1 LDFDLSP
8 EQIAFQQTA
17 EQFARDVV
25 EPRAAAIDESG
36 AFPSDV
42 MREAASR
49 GLFGVTIPVER
60 GGVGLDYLS
69 YTLAIEAIARASATV
84 AVSLV
89 VTNSLVAEL
98 VAHVSSRP
106 VHDWWLRRL
115 ARGEALGA
123 FALSEPGAG
132 TDAANQQT
140 TAVHDGNVYR
150 IVGRKIWVTNA
161 EAAEVAVV
169 FASTQPGA
177 RRDGITAFLV
187 PLDTS
192 GISRTSRQDSL
203 GVRGLGCM
211 DLDFDVQVGA
221 DHVLGAVDGGF
232 QLAMWALQ
240 GGRVAIAAQ
249 ALGIGRAAL
258 DHAIAHAKSREQFG
272 RPIATFEA
280 IQFMIADVATELDAA
295 RMLMW
300 KAATIKDQRDD
311 GLIESS
317 MAKLSASEAAHRA
330 ADKAMQVLA
339 SAGYRRGS
347 IAERLFRDAR
357 AAEIYQGT
365 SEAQRMIIAKHLGDL
380 ENARR

>member
-1 LDFDLSP
+1 MDFDLSP
-8 EQIAFQQTA
+8 AQKDFQQTA
-17 EQFARDVV
+17 EHFAREIV

-36 AFPSDV
+36 AFPRDV
-42 MREAASR
+42 MRDAAAL
-49 GLFGVTIPVER
+49 GLFGVTIAADR
-60 GGVGLDYLS
+60 GGAGRDYLS

-98 VAHVSSRP
+98 VAHASSRP

-140 TAVHDGNVYR
+140 TAVRDGDTYR
-150 IVGRKIWVTNA
+150 IRGKKIWVTNA
-161 EAAEVAVV
+161 EAAAVAVV

-187 PLDTS
+187 PLDS
-192 GISRTSRQDSL
+192 AGITRIARQDSL

-211 DLDFDVQVGA
+211 DLDLDVQIEA
-221 DHVLGAVDGGF
+221 DHVLGTVNGGF
-232 QLAMWALQ
+232 PLAMWALQ

-272 RPIATFEA
+272 RPIASFEA

-317 MAKLSASEAAHRA
+317 MAKLAASEAAHRA

-347 IAERLFRDAR
+347 LAERLFRDAR

-380 ENARR
+380 NVSR

>member
-8 EQIAFQQTA
+8 AQKDFQQTA

-25 EPRAAAIDESG
+25 EARAAAIDESG
-36 AFPSDV
+36 AFPRDV
-42 MREAASR
+42 MREAAAR
-49 GLFGVTIPVER
+49 GLYGVTIPADR
-60 GGVGLDYLS
+60 GGAGRDYLS

-89 VTNSLVAEL
+89 VTNSLVAEF
-98 VAHVSSRP
+98 VAHASSHP
-106 VHDWWLRRL
+106 VHEWWLRRL

-140 TAVHDGNVYR
+140 TAVRDGDVYR
-150 IVGRKIWVTNA
+150 IRGKKIWVTNA

-187 PLDTS
+187 PLDS
-192 GISRTSRQDSL
+192 PGITRMSRQDSL

-211 DLDFDVQVGA
+211 DLDLDVRIEA
-221 DHVLGAVDGGF
+221 NHVLGTVNGGF
-232 QLAMWALQ
+232 YLAMWALQ

-272 RPIATFEA
+272 RPIASFEA

-317 MAKLSASEAAHRA
+317 MAKLAASEAAHRA

-347 IAERLFRDAR
+347 LAERLFRDAR

-380 ENARR
+380 NVSR

>member
-1 LDFDLSP
+1 MDFDFTP
-8 EQIAFQQTA
+8 EHVAFK
-17 EQFARDVV
+17 ESVERFARDVIA
-25 EPRAAAIDESG
+25 PRAADIDESS
-36 AFPSDV
+36 AFPADV
-42 MREAASR
+42 LRAAA
-49 GLFGVTIPVER
+49 GLGLLGVTIPAAR
-60 GGVGLDYLS
+60 GGAGRDYLS
-69 YTLAIEAIARASATV
+69 YVLAIETIARASATV

-98 VAHVSSRP
+98 VAHAATGA
-106 VHDWWLRRL
+106 VHETWLRRL
-115 ARGEALGA
+115 ARGEVIGA

-140 TAVHDGNVYR
+140 TASKSGNSYR
-150 IVGRKIWVTNA
+150 IAGRKVWVANA
-161 EAAEVAVV
+161 EAAGVAVV
-169 FASTQPGA
+169 FASTRPGL
-177 RRDGITAFLV
+177 RQQGITAFLV
-187 PLDTS
+187 PLEGPGLT
-192 GISRTSRQDSL
+192 RTSRADSL

-211 DLDFDVQVGA
+211 DLDLDVTVGA
-221 DHVLGAVDGGF
+221 DHVLGSVDEGF
-232 QLAMWALQ
+232 PLAMWALQ

-258 DHAIAHAKSREQFG
+258 DQAIAHAKSREQFG
-272 RPIATFEA
+272 QRLASFEA

-300 KAATIKDQRDD
+300 KAASLKANGED
-311 GLIESS
+311 GLIDSS
-317 MAKLSASEAAHRA
+317 MAKLAASEAAHRA

-347 IAERLFRDAR
+347 VVERLFRDAR

-380 ENARR
+380 AT

>member
-1 LDFDLSP
+1 MNFDLTQ
-8 EQIAFQQTA
+8 EQKAFRETA
-17 EQFARDVV
+17 ERFARESV
-25 EPRAAAIDESG
+25 EPWAERIDKTGEFPVDVMQAAASL
-36 AFPSDV
+36 
-42 MREAASR
+42 
-49 GLFGVTIPVER
+49 GLYGVTITREH
-60 GGVGLDYLS
+60 GGAGRDYLS

-84 AVSLV
+84 AVSIA

-98 VAHVSSRP
+98 VEHAASNEFHAG
-106 VHDWWLRRL
+106 WLKKL
-115 ARGEALGA
+115 ASGATLGA

-140 TAVHDGNVYR
+140 TAVREGAGYR
-150 IVGRKIWVTNA
+150 LKGRKIWVANA
-161 EAAEVAVV
+161 EAAGVAVV
-169 FASTQPGA
+169 FASTDPGA
-177 RRDGITAFLV
+177 RGAGITAFLV
-187 PLDTS
+187 PLTTS
-192 GISRTSRQDSL
+192 GITRTSRADSL

-211 DLDFDVQVGA
+211 DLDLDLMVTEA
-221 DHVLGAVDGGF
+221 SVLGPVNGGF

-272 RPIATFEA
+272 RPIASFEA
-280 IQFMIADVATELDAA
+280 IQFMLADVATELDAA
-295 RMLMW
+295 RMLTW
-300 KAATIKDQRDD
+300 KAATMKSQGDE

-317 MAKLSASEAAHRA
+317 MAKLTASEAAHKA

-347 IAERLFRDAR
+347 LAERLFRDAR

-380 ENARR
+380 RV

>member
-8 EQIAFQQTA
+8 AQKGFLQSA
-17 EQFARDVV
+17 EHFAREVV

-36 AFPSDV
+36 AFPRDV
-42 MREAASR
+42 MREAAAL
-49 GLFGVTIPVER
+49 GLFGVTIPADR
-60 GGVGLDYLS
+60 GGAGRDYLS

-98 VAHVSSRP
+98 VAHASSRP
-106 VHDWWLRRL
+106 VHELWLRRL
-115 ARGEALGA
+115 AQGEALGS

-140 TAVHDGNVYR
+140 TAARDGDTYR
-150 IVGRKIWVTNA
+150 IRGKKIWVTNA

-169 FASTQPGA
+169 FASTQTGA

-187 PLDTS
+187 PLDS
-192 GISRTSRQDSL
+192 PGIARIARQDSL

-211 DLDFDVQVGA
+211 DLDLDVQIEA
-221 DHVLGAVDGGF
+221 DHVLGTVNGGF
-232 QLAMWALQ
+232 PLAMWALQ

-258 DHAIAHAKSREQFG
+258 DHAIAHAKLREQFG
-272 RPIATFEA
+272 RPIASFEA

-317 MAKLSASEAAHRA
+317 MAKLAASEAAHRA

-347 IAERLFRDAR
+347 LAERLFRDAR

-380 ENARR
+380 NVSR

>member
-1 LDFDLSP
+1 MDFGLTAD
-8 EQIAFQQTA
+8 QQSFKQSI
-17 EQFARDVV
+17 EQFARDSV
-25 EPRAAAIDESG
+25 EPWAASIDKTGEFPAHVIQAAAKLGLSG
-36 AFPSDV
+36 ITIA
-42 MREAASR
+42 REN
-49 GLFGVTIPVER
+49 
-60 GGVGLDYLS
+60 GGAGRDYLS

-98 VAHVSSRP
+98 VEHVSSNGL
-106 VHDWWLRRL
+106 HKSWLKRL
-115 ARGEALGA
+115 ATGQAIGA

-140 TAVHDGNVYR
+140 TAVRDGDDYR
-150 IVGRKIWVTNA
+150 IKGTKIWVANA
-161 EAAEVAVV
+161 EAAAVAVV

-177 RRDGITAFLV
+177 RRDGISAFLL
-187 PLDTS
+187 PLDTP
-192 GISRTSRQDSL
+192 GITRTSRDDSL

-211 DLDFDVQVGA
+211 DLDLDVRVGQ
-221 DHVLGAVDGGF
+221 DHVLGAVNGGF

-258 DHAIAHAKSREQFG
+258 DHAIAHAKTREQFG
-272 RPIATFEA
+272 RPIASFEA

-300 KAATIKDQRDD
+300 KAATMKAQGGD

-317 MAKLSASEAAHRA
+317 MAKLAASEAAHKA

-347 IAERLFRDAR
+347 TAERLFRDAR

-380 ENARR
+380 RI

>member
-1 LDFDLSP
+1 VDFDLTP
-8 EQIAFQQTA
+8 EQTAFQQRA

-25 EPRAAAIDESG
+25 EPWAATIDKTGEFPADVMQAAAKL
-36 AFPSDV
+36 
-42 MREAASR
+42 
-49 GLFGVTIPVER
+49 GLLGVTIAPEH
-60 GGVGLDYLS
+60 GGAGRDYLS

-98 VAHVSSRP
+98 IAHAASTPTHTS
-106 VHDWWLRRL
+106 WLGRL
-115 ARGEALGA
+115 ASGAAIGA
-123 FALSEPGAG
+123 FALSEPDAG

-140 TAVHDGNVYR
+140 TAVREGGRHR
-150 IVGRKIWVTNA
+150 IRGRKVWVANA
-161 EAAEVAVV
+161 EVAAVAVV
-169 FASTQPGA
+169 FASTDPGK
-177 RRDGITAFLV
+177 RREGITAFLV

-192 GISRTSRQDSL
+192 GITRTSRDDSL

-211 DLDFDVQVGA
+211 DLDLDLVVPD
-221 DHVLGAVDGGF
+221 DHVLGALNGGF
-232 QLAMWALQ
+232 PLAMWALQ

-258 DHAIAHAKSREQFG
+258 EHAIAHAKARQQFG
-272 RPIATFEA
+272 RPIASFEA

-300 KAATIKDQRDD
+300 KAATMKSQGDA

-317 MAKLSASEAAHRA
+317 MAKLAASEAAHKA

-347 IAERLFRDAR
+347 LAERLFRDAR

-380 ENARR
+380 RI

>member
-1 LDFDLSP
+1 VDFDFTS
-8 EQIAFQQTA
+8 EQIAFK
-17 EQFARDVV
+17 ESIERFARDVV
-25 EPRAAAIDESG
+25 APRAAAIDESG
-36 AFPSDV
+36 AFPADV
-42 MREAASR
+42 LKAAA
-49 GLFGVTIPVER
+49 GLGLLGVTIPAAK
-60 GGVGLDYLS
+60 GGAGRDYLS
-69 YTLAIEAIARASATV
+69 YVLAIEAIAKASATV

-98 VAHVSSRP
+98 IAHGATGP
-106 VHDWWLRRL
+106 VHETWLRRL
-115 ARGEALGA
+115 AQGDVIGA

-140 TAVHDGNVYR
+140 TASLNGGGGYR
-150 IVGRKIWVTNA
+150 IQGRKVWVANA
-161 EAAEVAVV
+161 EVASIAVV
-169 FASTQPGA
+169 FASTRPGL
-177 RRDGITAFLV
+177 RQKGITAFLV
-187 PLDTS
+187 PLDGPGLT
-192 GISRTSRQDSL
+192 RTSRADSL

-211 DLDFDVQVGA
+211 DLDLDVTVPG
-221 DHVLGAVDGGF
+221 DHVLGAVDQGF
-232 QLAMWALQ
+232 PLAMWALQ

-249 ALGIGRAAL
+249 ALGIGHAAL
-258 DHAIAHAKSREQFG
+258 DQAIAHAKAREQFG
-272 RPIATFEA
+272 QPLARFEA

-300 KAATIKDQRDD
+300 KAASLKANGED

-317 MAKLSASEAAHRA
+317 MAKLAASEAAHRA

-347 IAERLFRDAR
+347 VAERLFRDAR

-380 ENARR
+380 HT

>member
-1 LDFDLSP
+1 MDFGLSGD
-8 EQIAFQQTA
+8 QQSFKNSI
-17 EQFARDVV
+17 EQFAREAV
-25 EPRAAAIDESG
+25 EPWAGRIDTTDEFPVDVMAAA
-36 AFPSDV
+36 AT
-42 MREAASR
+42 R
-49 GLFGVTIPVER
+49 GLHGVTIGAKY
-60 GGVGLDYLS
+60 GGAGRDYLS
-69 YTLAIEAIARASATV
+69 YTLAIEAIARVSATV

-89 VTNSLVAEL
+89 VTNSLVAEPIEHAL
-98 VAHVSSRP
+98 SAAPNALHER
-106 VHDWWLRRL
+106 WLKRL
-115 ARGEALGA
+115 AAGQTIGA
-123 FALSEPGAG
+123 FALSESGAG

-140 TAVHDGNVYR
+140 TAVREGDGYR
-150 IVGRKIWVTNA
+150 IRGRKVWVAN
-161 EAAEVAVV
+161 AEVAGVAIV
-169 FASTQPGA
+169 FASTRPGG

-187 PLDTS
+187 PFDTP
-192 GISRTSRQDSL
+192 GITRTSRDDSL

-211 DLDFDVQVGA
+211 DLELNVLVPDA
-221 DHVLGAVDGGF
+221 HVLGTINEGF

-258 DHAIAHAKSREQFG
+258 DLAIAHAKSREQFG
-272 RPIATFEA
+272 RPIAGFEA
-280 IQFMIADVATELDAA
+280 IQFMLADVATELDAA

-300 KAATIKDQRDD
+300 KAATIKADRDD

-317 MAKLSASEAAHRA
+317 MAKLAASEAAHKA

-347 IAERLFRDAR
+347 LAERLFRDAR

-380 ENARR
+380 